1 MSAHDRGHRRTIDPD
16 HPDADDIDPDDYRVH
31 PGERVDLAGR
41 RTDEDLGL
49 DKRRGKELT
58 AQLHERLAE
67 LQSKLYAQRTHRV
80 LVIAQAMDTGGKDG
94 LIKKLLLPVNPQGV
108 RVESFAAPSAV
119 ELAHDYLWRVHARVP
134 ADGELVIFNRS
145 HYEDVLIVRVH
156 GLVPEERWRRRYDH
170 IRHFEQML
178 ADEGTTIVK
187 VFLHI
192 SRDEQRERLQARLD
206 DPTKHW
212 MFDVADLAERRRWDD
227 YQQAY
232 ADALSETSTGD
243 APWYV
248 IPADHKWFR
257 DLIVARIVVQT
268 LDGLGL
274 VYPESQD
281 LSGVVVE

>member
-1 MSAHDRGHRRTIDPD
+1 MSGHDRGHRPPIDPE
-16 HPDADDIDPDDYRVH
+16 HPDADDIDPDEYRVR
-31 PGERVDLAGR
+31 PGERVDLAER

-49 DKRRGKELT
+49 DKRQGKELT
-58 AQLHERLAE
+58 AGLHDRLAD
-67 LQSKLYAQRTHRV
+67 LQSKLYAQRSHRV

-156 GLVPEERWRRRYDH
+156 GLVPEARWRRRYDH

-192 SRDEQRERLQARLD
+192 SRDEQKERLQARLD

-212 MFDVADLAERRRWDD
+212 KFDVADLAERERWDD

-232 ADALSETSTGD
+232 ADALSETSTDD

-274 VYPESQD
+274 AYPESQD